1 MINSKKLSLRCNEK
15 ESEILALLGRVSF
28 ALQIIFNKPSELIAH
43 FSLLPKVIFR
53 FNVLTPAIVYGHPF
67 QRVYSDAIE
76 RLVAACNNAGIPILI
91 AVAEAFLNEIVFH
104 RKLAVDEVNEMELD
118 DSENLYEHIQLH
130 GASSNVFIHA
140 YSSLV
145 KTLDFPIS
153 FEDFLQQYAPYD
165 DMQSIK
171 NYV

>member
-28 ALQIIFNKPSELIAH
+28 ALQIIFNKPNDLIAH
-43 FSLLPKVIFR
+43 FSLLPKVIYLDFIA
-53 FNVLTPAIVYGHPF
+53 LMPAIVYGHPF

-76 RLVAACNNAGIPILI
+76 RLVAACNNAGIPVLI

-140 YSSLV
+140 YIV
-145 KTLDFPIS
+145 
-153 FEDFLQQYAPYD
+153 
-165 DMQSIK
+165 
-171 NYV
+171 